1 MAGSLIYFGLLGF
14 IQYPIVVPC
23 RQSQI
28 EDGDATTY
36 RSRSG
41 WDREKI
47 KIKRQMRKERKKTGY
62 IPCLLGIHYIHSN
75 RRAKYYVV
83 TDR

>member
-23 RQSQI
+23 RQSHI

-36 RSRSG
+36 QSRSG
-41 WDREKI
+41 WDRKNHIKKANEKG
-47 KIKRQMRKERKKTGY
+47 KEKTGY

-75 RRAKYYVV
+75 HRAKYYVV